1 MKVYLVQHAEAKSK
15 EEDPDRPLSDRG
27 RAEIRTVA
35 AYVAEHADIEVN
47 QIYHSGKTRARQT
60 AEVLAAALHSADGI
74 DQVDDLS
81 PLAEPSVWAA
91 RLAGMTDDAM
101 LVGHLPHLS
110 KLAGL
115 LLCQDETNGVVAFH
129 MGRIVCLSRAESG
142 DWSVRWMVT
151 PEIVG

>member
-27 RAEIRTVA
+27 WAEIRTVA

-47 QIYHSGKTRARQT
+47 QIYHSGKVRARQT
-60 AEVLAAALHSADGI
+60 AEALAAALHPAEGI
-74 DQVDDLS
+74 DQVDDLA
-81 PLAEPSVWAA
+81 PLAEASVWAA
-91 RLAGMTDDAM
+91 GLTGMTDDIM

-115 LLCQDETNGVVAFH
+115 LLCQDEAKPVVAFR
-129 MGRIVCLSRAESG
+129 MGGIVCLSQAESG
-142 DWSVRWMVT
+142 DWSVRWLVT